1 MCAAWTA
8 ATTVGASAR
17 IGNPTS
23 DTLDPM
29 VMRILAALTLVA
41 IPQIATAQFRPVAAE
56 AAVGEKY
63 HIEAAYGWWDAQP
76 ELIVN
81 SESLGILGT
90 DVDLISDLGIEKHRL
105 GKFNLVLRP
114 AKKHRLKFERL
125 PITYERDSFPVQ
137 RSFVFNGQNYTVGLP
152 VTTSVDFTTYSF
164 GYEYDFLY
172 FPRGF
177 IGANINIKLTNIDVD
192 LRTPIGSEFFQ
203 QSAPIPAF
211 GFAGRGYITRNFA
224 IDGEFTFFRIP
235 ESLEEQLDGDGSY
248 NDFDIHGT
256 YNFNNYIGAQLGW
269 RKTTIFYEAQ
279 FDSGDLKF
287 SGIYFGGV
295 VRY

>member
-1 MCAAWTA
+1 MLIRT
-8 ATTVGASAR
+8 
-17 IGNPTS
+17 
-23 DTLDPM
+23 
-29 VMRILAALTLVA
+29 LAALTFLA
-41 IPQIATAQFRPVAAE
+41 ITPLIANAQFRPVASE

-63 HIEAAYGWWDAQP
+63 HIEAAFGWWDAQP

-105 GKFNLVLRP
+105 GKLNIVLRP

-125 PITYERDSFPVQ
+125 PISYERDSFPVQ
-137 RSFVFNGQNYTVGLP
+137 RSFIFNGQSYSVGLP

-177 IGANINIKLTNIDVD
+177 VGANINMKLTNIDVD
-192 LRTPIGSEFFQ
+192 LRSPIGSEFFQ
-203 QSAPIPAF
+203 QAAPIPAF
-211 GFAGRGYITRNFA
+211 GFAGRGYLTKNFA
-224 IDGEFTFFRIP
+224 VDGEFTFFRIP
-235 ESLEEQLDGDGSY
+235 QSLEEQLDGDGSY

-269 RKTTIFYEAQ
+269 RKTTIFYEAE